1 MLTPQDVA
9 ALLARHCIAP
19 TEGAAERLAASLNT
33 ILDHS
38 AADARSLDFD
48 TEPSAYVLARA
59 ATADK

>member
-9 ALLARHCIAP
+9 ALLARHRIAL

-33 ILDHS
+33 ILDQS
-38 AADARSLDFD
+38 AADTLSLDFD
-48 TEPSAYVLARA
+48 TEPAAYVLARA